1 MHILSFDRKPDFTA
15 AMTQEE
21 MMEQVMKDY
30 GNEVLYLCYTY
41 VKEWNLAEDLAQ
53 DVFLKV
59 YEKADTFKGE
69 AKLKTWLYKIAAN
82 HCKDYIKSAHHRYSM
97 VTHKIQMY
105 IKGTSSSVEEITV
118 YRDEKNML
126 YRHIFKLPL
135 KYREVI
141 FLYYYE
147 ELTLQEISDTLNA
160 NLSTIKSRLT
170 KARLLL
176 KDAIKGGK

>member
-1 MHILSFDRKPDFTA
+1 
-15 AMTQEE
+15 
-21 MMEQVMKDY
+21 
-30 GNEVLYLCYTY
+30 
-41 VKEWNLAEDLAQ
+41 
-53 DVFLKV
+53 
-59 YEKADTFKGE
+59 
-69 AKLKTWLYKIAAN
+69 
-82 HCKDYIKSAHHRYSM
+82 
-97 VTHKIQMY
+97 
-105 IKGTSSSVEEITV
+105 
-118 YRDEKNML
+118 ML